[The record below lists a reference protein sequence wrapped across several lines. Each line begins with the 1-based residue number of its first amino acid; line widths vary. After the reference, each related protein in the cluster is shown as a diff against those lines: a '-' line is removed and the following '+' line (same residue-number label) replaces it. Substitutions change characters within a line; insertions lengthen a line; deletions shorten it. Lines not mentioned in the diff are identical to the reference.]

1 MLSVQPRAAQGNY
14 MKAYAELLPE
24 TSRPWAPWYVI
35 PADHKPYCQMVVCD
49 IVRRA
54 VEGLNLSYVIF
65 HRHHSHA
72 HVFPR
77 ARFPSPLRLPL
88 PHPHT

>member
-1 MLSVQPRAAQGNY
+1 MLFAAPRLFTQGNY
-14 MKAYAELLPE
+14 MKAYSELLPE

-54 VEGLNLSYVIF
+54 VEGLNLSYVTPF
-65 HRHHSHA
+65 HSL
-72 HVFPR
+72 
-77 ARFPSPLRLPL
+77 PLRS
-88 PHPHT
+88 